1 MSTRCWRESES
12 VRLGFDEAIMLDTQ
26 GYVAECTGE
35 NLFLVRRGVLYTSPA
50 AAILEGITRDT
61 ILTLARELGLRAV
74 EEPIS
79 RDQLYLADEVFVCGT
94 AAEVAGLREID
105 FRRIGS
111 GKTGPITRRLQQAF
125 QQVTR
130 GSHPLSANWLEY
142 VPLVEVGYGHGV

>member
-1 MSTRCWRESES
+1 
-12 VRLGFDEAIMLDTQ
+12 
-26 GYVAECTGE
+26 
-35 NLFLVRRGVLYTSPA
+35 
-50 AAILEGITRDT
+50 
-61 ILTLARELGLRAV
+61 
-74 EEPIS
+74 
-79 RDQLYLADEVFVCGT
+79 
-94 AAEVAGLREID
+94 LREID